1 MNNFS
6 KVYLYISVSRK
17 MKQKNQYAQFNNQFC
32 EYCIS
37 RDKHTHNS
45 NIGLKAEKTLVFLYN
60 P

>member
-6 KVYLYISVSRK
+6 KVYLYISVPK
-17 MKQKNQYAQFNNQFC
+17 KIKQKNQYAQFNNQFY

-37 RDKHTHNS
+37 RGKHTHNS
-45 NIGLKAEKTLVFLYN
+45 NIG

>member
-17 MKQKNQYAQFNNQFC
+17 MKQKNQYVQFNNQFC
-32 EYCIS
+32 KYCIS

-45 NIGLKAEKTLVFLYN
+45 NIG